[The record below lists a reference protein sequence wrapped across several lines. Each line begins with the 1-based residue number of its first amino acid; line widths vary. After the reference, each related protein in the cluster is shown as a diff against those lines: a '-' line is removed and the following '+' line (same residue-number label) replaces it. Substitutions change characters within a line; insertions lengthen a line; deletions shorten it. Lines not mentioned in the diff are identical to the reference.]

1 MKHMDAHELQLRHQA
16 LDFAIH
22 ELDRRGEHMTPVDRD
37 RALAL
42 KKERL
47 VTKDRLY
54 ALGRR

>member
-1 MKHMDAHELQLRHQA
+1 MKHMDARELQLRNQA

-22 ELDRRGEHMTPVDRD
+22 ELDRRGAHMTPVDRD

-47 VTKDRLY
+47 VTKDRLH
-54 ALGRR
+54 ALAHR